1 MRITRWLLILL
12 VVSATGPASGYA
24 QSLAA
29 TKRQIAALEDAW
41 VKAVINR
48 DAAAFDRLLAP
59 SFIYTEDDRVYTK
72 AQLIKEVTT
81 GSDTVT
87 SGRNEDLTVRV
98 YGHTAVATG
107 WLILAGRGASGPFE
121 RRFRYTDTWLR
132 AGGAGSRWRVI
143 AAQDYLKP

>member
-1 MRITRWLLILL
+1 MRKLYLMLAVALLAG
-12 VVSATGPASGYA
+12 STSGHA
-24 QSLAA
+24 QALAA
-29 TKRQIAALEDAW
+29 TKRQIAALEEDW
-41 VKAVINR
+41 IKAVVRR

-59 SFIYTEDDRVYTK
+59 SFVYTEDDRVYSK

-98 YGHTAVATG
+98 YGNTAIATG
-107 WLILAGRGASGPFE
+107 WLILVGRGASGSFE
-121 RRFRYTDTWLR
+121 RRYRYTDTWLR
-132 AGGAGSRWRVI
+132 TGNRWRVI